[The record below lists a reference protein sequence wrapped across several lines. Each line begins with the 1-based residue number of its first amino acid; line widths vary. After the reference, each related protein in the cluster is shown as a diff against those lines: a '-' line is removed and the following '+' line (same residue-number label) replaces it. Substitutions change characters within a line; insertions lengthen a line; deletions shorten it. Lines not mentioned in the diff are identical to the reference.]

1 MPEISIRPL
10 DAEDGPHLA
19 RIFFCAVYDGTR
31 AHYSFRQRRAWA
43 GDAIMAARW
52 QEAAEMTGFVA
63 QLDDEPV
70 GFMTIDAAGHI
81 EFAFVLPSLAGTGI
95 GWRLY
100 EAVEAKAR
108 DFGATALTVEASEIA
123 KPFFERQG
131 WTAIARQSVT
141 RRDVTLTN
149 YKMEKVL

>member
-10 DAEDGPHLA
+10 AADDGPHLA

-31 AHYSFRQRRAWA
+31 AHYTFNQRRAWA
-43 GDAIMAARW
+43 GDAIEAARW

-63 QLDDEPV
+63 QIDDEPV
-70 GFMTIDAAGHI
+70 GFMTIDDAGHI
-81 EFAFVLPSLAGTGI
+81 EFAFVLPSVAGTGI
-95 GWRLY
+95 GRKLY

-108 DFGATALTVEASEIA
+108 AAGATTLTVEASEVA

-131 WTAIARQSVT
+131 WTALFRQSVV
-141 RRDVTLTN
+141 RRNVTLTN
-149 YKMEKVL
+149 HKMEKAL